1 MRKPKSIFIFIFDVL
16 ELALSG
22 RSAVNDRNNSNKN
35 SHKIANEL
43 LTLDFILV
51 KLFWYQL
58 NLF

>member
-43 LTLDFILV
+43 LTLDFIIV
-51 KLFWYQL
+51 KLF
-58 NLF
+58 